1 MKPSTASCMDTT
13 IFWPS
18 PVRSRACSAARMPT
32 VMLTPAASSPMPRDL
47 VPLAPA
53 YSQAVWVQPV
63 MLLLVAAVLP

>member
-1 MKPSTASCMDTT
+1 
-13 IFWPS
+13 
-18 PVRSRACSAARMPT
+18 MPT
-32 VMLTPAASSPMPRDL
+32 VMLTPAASSPMPRDF